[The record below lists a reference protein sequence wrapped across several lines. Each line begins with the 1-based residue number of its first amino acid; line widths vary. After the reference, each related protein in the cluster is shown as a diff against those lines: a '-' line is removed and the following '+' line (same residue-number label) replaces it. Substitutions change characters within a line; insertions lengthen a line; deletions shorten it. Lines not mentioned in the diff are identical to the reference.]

1 MSSSITVLRNFRE
14 ILTLITYYQTPLRMN
29 TWLLFKDSYKQEQ
42 ADFSG
47 IRISLSSNKVVG
59 S

>member
-14 ILTLITYYQTPLRMN
+14 ILTLITYYQMPLRMN
-29 TWLLFKDSYKQEQ
+29 TWLLFKDSSKQEQ

-47 IRISLSSNKVVG
+47 IRI
-59 S
+59 